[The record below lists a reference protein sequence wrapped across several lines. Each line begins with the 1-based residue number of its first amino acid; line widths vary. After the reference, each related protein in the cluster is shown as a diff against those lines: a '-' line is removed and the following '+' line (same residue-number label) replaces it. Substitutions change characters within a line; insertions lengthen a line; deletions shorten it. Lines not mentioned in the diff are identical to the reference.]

1 MTMAPSRES
10 GIKTMYAAL
19 RILKENNGEMRHS
32 DIIKEIEKTVELTDW
47 EKEIP
52 PTSKYN
58 TPRWKIF
65 FDAVSPNYRIVGYII
80 KKSGVWY
87 LTEEGEK
94 ALQRKPEDI
103 FKEAKSAYRKHL
115 KAYHL
120 SQNNDG
126 KEDFSENAEEQDIY
140 SIENL
145 IEHANNQIRE
155 YIQNISPYDFQDMV
169 AALLRAMGYYTP
181 FIAPKGKDGGIDIVA
196 YQDSLGTKPPR
207 IKVQVKHYK
216 KDSNISVDVVRSI
229 IGLLKPGIDVGIIVT
244 TSDFTADA
252 QAEARQSE
260 KSIRLINGEEFIQL
274 WLQYYE
280 KMITDDKNRM
290 PLFPVYMLNLKKE

>member
-1 MTMAPSRES
+1 MAPSRES
-10 GIKTMYAAL
+10 GIKTMFAAL
-19 RILKENNGEMRHS
+19 KILKENGGEMRRS
-32 DIIKEIEKTVELTDW
+32 DIIAKIEKTVELSDW

-65 FDAVSPNYRIVGYII
+65 FDAISPNYRIVGFII
-80 KKSGVWY
+80 KKGGVWY

-94 ALQRKPEDI
+94 ALLRKPEEV
-103 FKEAKSAYRKHL
+103 FSEAKAAGRKHL
-115 KAYHL
+115 KAYRL
-120 SQNNDG
+120 AQSSDT
-126 KEDFSENAEEQDIY
+126 KVEFSESTEEQDIY

-145 IEHANNQIRE
+145 IEHANCQIRD
-155 YIQNISPYDFQDMV
+155 YIQSISPYDFQDMV

-181 FIAPKGKDGGIDIVA
+181 FIAPRGKDGGIDIVA

-216 KDSNISVDVVRSI
+216 KDSNISVDVVRSVV
-229 IGLLKPGIDVGIIVT
+229 GLLKPGIDVGIIVT
-244 TSDFTADA
+244 TSDFTTDA

-274 WLQYYE
+274 WLQYYD
-280 KMITDDKNRM
+280 KMTTDDKNRM